1 MFKSY
6 NIHFIYVQ
14 YVGWTPPPILL
25 AGSAH
30 DEYVSNV
37 LTLLYYDRPSYLF
50 VANNL

>member
-1 MFKSY
+1 MY
-6 NIHFIYVQ
+6 NMW
-14 YVGWTPPPILL
+14 GGPPRPILL